1 MNDVF
6 FLFKVPDI
14 ETPRPKSV
22 PNSPMVMRAFSRL
35 GTLTS
40 GWGRSFRKQ
49 DRLTVED
56 KKKWSSSQDCSG
68 DNLSPKVFCFR
79 NLA

>member
-1 MNDVF
+1 MYLKLKIMYF
-6 FLFKVPDI
+6 QVPDI

-40 GWGRSFRKQ
+40 GWGRSFKKQ
-49 DRLTVED
+49 DRLSVED
-56 KKKWSSSQDCSG
+56 KKKWSSSHDCSG
-68 DNLSPKVFCFR
+68 MTKKGLCLKK
-79 NLA
+79 